1 MLDTIFLIRSVHISP
16 HLVSEANVRGQ
27 SESTNL
33 PLRNPRDAS
42 TIAFA
47 RPSRAAGPESVGIDY
62 AYYNPPSLVLKQNGW
77 LETALDASGTRVE
90 WVLSLGSN
98 KANGFL
104 AANAI
109 QFGSTTGSA
118 ALLARAN
125 GTPIRTIF
133 LYLRPEWTALVI
145 AKIAPYK
152 NVADLRGKKIAATK
166 GTDPYFFLL
175 RALRD
180 AKLEQSDVEILDV
193 QHPDGRAALER
204 GDVDAWAGLDPHMA
218 ASELDAGSRL
228 LYRNVAYNT
237 FGAVNARED
246 FLKDHPDTVR
256 TVLLAYAR
264 AHAFAAHNVDAT
276 AKIVAAASNLEL
288 RVADRQ
294 LKLRT
299 TYPDPT
305 PGKAYRDALAGVVPI
320 VRENGLVVPGTD
332 VDGALASLAD
342 PAIARE
348 APSLLVGA
356 RIGLTQAWLFLVA
369 AELLGATR
377 GLGFLLTEGHQIS
390 RTDEILTAIVL
401 LAICGKISESAM
413 RALESRMLYWTDGMA
428 R

>member
-1 MLDTIFLIRSVHISP
+1 VATTTRRTFLFGALATVASVA
-16 HLVSEANVRGQ
+16 L
-27 SESTNL
+27 
-33 PLRNPRDAS
+33 
-42 TIAFA
+42 A
-47 RPSRAAGPESVGIDY
+47 RPSRAASPDTIGIDY

-77 LETALDASGTRVE
+77 LEEALKPSGTQVQ

-104 AANAI
+104 AANAV
-109 QFGSTTGSA
+109 QFGSTAGSA

-125 GTPIRTIF
+125 GTPIHTVF
-133 LYLRPEWTALVI
+133 LYSQPEWTALVV
-145 AKIAPYK
+145 AKDAPYK
-152 NVADLRGKKIAATK
+152 SVADLRGKKIAATQ

-180 AKLEQSDVEILDV
+180 AKLEQSDVEILNV

-237 FGAVNARED
+237 YGALNVRED
-246 FLKDHPDTVR
+246 FLRDHPDTVA
-256 TVLLAYAR
+256 TVLRAYAR

-276 AKIVAAASNLEL
+276 AKIVAAASNVEL

-305 PGKAYRDALAGVVPI
+305 PGAGYHETLAGVVPI
-320 VRENGLVVPGTD
+320 IRANALVVPGTD
-332 VDGALASLAD
+332 LDGALASLAD
-342 PAIARE
+342 PAPAR
-348 APSLLVGA
+348 
-356 RIGLTQAWLFLVA
+356 A
-369 AELLGATR
+369 ALHA
-377 GLGFLLTEGHQIS
+377 
-390 RTDEILTAIVL
+390 
-401 LAICGKISESAM
+401 
-413 RALESRMLYWTDGMA
+413 
-428 R
+428 